1 MMIEHSWKHVL
12 AIARNQMEE
21 VNLAN
26 GPQQPRRQDSLTTST
41 TSHPQH
47 QLLVEQLGQPNTNQ
61 FYDRERLMVQ
71 ALDTLFS
78 VACEGKLEYIMH
90 TQKHTYSQVTY
101 NMHRF
106 RLS

>member
-1 MMIEHSWKHVL
+1 
-12 AIARNQMEE
+12 MEE

-26 GPQQPRRQDSLTTST
+26 GPQQPRRQDSLTPTP

-47 QLLVEQLGQPNTNQ
+47 QLLVEQLGQPHNNQ

-78 VACEGKLEYIMH
+78 VACEGKLAYIMH
-90 TQKHTYSQVTY
+90 TYKHTFSQVTCY
-101 NMHRF
+101 MHRF
-106 RLS
+106 RLC